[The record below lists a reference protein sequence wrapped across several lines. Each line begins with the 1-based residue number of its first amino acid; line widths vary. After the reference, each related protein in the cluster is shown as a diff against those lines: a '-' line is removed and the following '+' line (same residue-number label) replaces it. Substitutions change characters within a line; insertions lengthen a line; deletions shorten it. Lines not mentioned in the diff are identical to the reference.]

1 MPSFLQSCRSEF
13 GTDDLYKI
21 LGLKKTATE
30 NEVKKGYHKVS
41 LKVHPDRV
49 SEEEKE
55 ASTLKFQILGKVYCI
70 LSNKEKR
77 AVYDETGEVDDED
90 DTVPQDRDWTA
101 YWRMLFRKLTTQDI
115 VDFEKNYKGS
125 KEELE
130 DLKTAYVEFKGD
142 MDEILSNVLCSTI
155 DDEDRFAGIIKDWIK
170 TKAVPDFKKFSKETK
185 KSKENR
191 KRKFAQEAAEAEEM
205 KAELGLWEDTSL
217 QAIIQSR
224 QQSRQQHMASFFDD
238 LEAKYAKP
246 KKTKAADATG
256 KKKGK
261 K

>member
-115 VDFEKNYKGS
+115 VDFEKNYK
-125 KEELE
+125 
-130 DLKTAYVEFKGD
+130 
-142 MDEILSNVLCSTI
+142 
-155 DDEDRFAGIIKDWIK
+155 
-170 TKAVPDFKKFSKETK
+170 
-185 KSKENR
+185 
-191 KRKFAQEAAEAEEM
+191 
-205 KAELGLWEDTSL
+205 
-217 QAIIQSR
+217 
-224 QQSRQQHMASFFDD
+224 
-238 LEAKYAKP
+238 
-246 KKTKAADATG
+246 
-256 KKKGK
+256 
-261 K
+261 